1 MITLSAWAIR
11 WGIPMPALVELQQHM
26 GLLDP
31 DPDPQGGRSEAAVS
45 NDVRLEASRQGMRLW
60 RNNVGVLED
69 ENGRPI
75 RYGLANDSPQLNKVM
90 KSADLIGIR
99 PVRVMAEHVGQ
110 TIGQFVSIEC
120 KAEGWRYAGTPR
132 EEAQQRWATFVLSL
146 GGDARFICKRGVL

>member
-11 WGIPMPALVELQQHM
+11 WGIPMAALVELQQYM

-31 DPDPQGGRSEAAVS
+31 APEPQEGRSEAAVT

-60 RNNVGVLED
+60 RNNVGQLND
-69 ENGRPI
+69 ENGRPV
-75 RYGLANDSPQLNKVM
+75 RYGLANDSPQVNKVM

-99 PVRVMAEHVGQ
+99 PVLVTRAHEGQ

-132 EEAQQRWATFVLSL
+132 EEAQQNWATLVLSL
-146 GGDARFICKRGVL
+146 GGDARFICKRGAL